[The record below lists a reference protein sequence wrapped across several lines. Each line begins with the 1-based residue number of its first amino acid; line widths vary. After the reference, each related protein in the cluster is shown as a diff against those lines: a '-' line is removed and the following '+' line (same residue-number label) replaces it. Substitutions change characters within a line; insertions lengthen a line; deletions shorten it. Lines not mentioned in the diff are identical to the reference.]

1 MNEVKNELLKKHVK
15 ESIASV
21 LSMLLGKEV
30 DCSVSDFEEATKDVI
45 LNRFAEYKKVVVSV
59 FEHKESG
66 GEIYFILSEKF
77 GGLISNL
84 IMGIEEEKE
93 EVADEDIDALSE
105 AGNQIV
111 SNLGIGLK
119 SDIEKDFNFS
129 QAKTTV
135 IELGELYEKIK
146 SDEVVFSEIELKIS
160 DKSNNLILAMTDQI
174 KTYIEGSDEKA
185 HEAEE
190 ASLEREEMEPLRPS
204 APMDINKKIEM
215 LLDVELPVVIRI
227 GKTEMYLKNI
237 LKLGTG
243 SIIQLDKVVDEP
255 VELFV
260 NEKLIA
266 RGEVVVVDSNF
277 ALRITEIVSKE
288 ERIKSL
294 GK

>member
-1 MNEVKNELLKKHVK
+1 MNEVVNELLKKLVK
-15 ESIASV
+15 ESITSV

-30 DCSVSDFEEATKDVI
+30 DCKVDDFEEATKDVI
-45 LNRFAEYKKVVVSV
+45 LNRFAEHKRVVVSM

-66 GEIYFILSEKF
+66 GELYFILSEKF
-77 GGLISNL
+77 GGLVSNY
-84 IMGIEEEKE
+84 IMGVEEEKE
-93 EVADEDIDALSE
+93 SIGDEDIDALSE
-105 AGNQIV
+105 VGNQV
-111 SNLGIGLK
+111 ASNLGISLK
-119 SDIEKDFNFS
+119 GELDKDFNFS
-129 QAKTTV
+129 QAKTNV

-146 SDEVVFSEIELKIS
+146 TDEVDFSNVEVKIG
-160 DKSNNLILAMTDQI
+160 DKSNNLIIAMTKDLSA
-174 KTYIEGSDEKA
+174 YLEGGHTEKSP
-185 HEAEE
+185 AEV
-190 ASLEREEMEPLRPS
+190 SGGREMEPIRPS
-204 APMDINKKIEM
+204 EPMDINSKIEM

-260 NEKLIA
+260 NDKLIA

-288 ERIKSL
+288 ERIRSL